1 MAKPKAD
8 PAADAATDDL
18 TVSQVPDDAAEP
30 VALPEAVRP
39 VRDYGFIDDDGVSL
53 YFRGGQ
59 SVTEPVHV
67 AALVAR
73 GVELHPEG

>member
-1 MAKPKAD
+1 
-8 PAADAATDDL
+8 
-18 TVSQVPDDAAEP
+18 
-30 VALPEAVRP
+30 